1 MGELKFARRDN
12 KKYGTISIT
21 IRNGVLPLKE
31 NFEIIANEKTDR
43 NYRKATVRLTQR
55 QCDTIEKW
63 EEEINKYLKTQGVGP
78 VKFLYGNRIYPR
90 THHTEKSSKHG
101 LKIRPSGVWVSYENK
116 PFLQYWLE

>member
-21 IRNGVLPLKE
+21 IRNGVLPLTE

-43 NYRKATVRLTQR
+43 NYRKATVQLTPR
-55 QCDTIEKW
+55 QCDTIKKW
-63 EEEINKYLKTQGVGP
+63 EEEINEYLKTQGVEP

-101 LKIRPSGVWVSYENK
+101 LKIRPSGVWVSHENK

>member
-1 MGELKFARRDN
+1 MGELKFTRKDN
-12 KKYGTISIT
+12 EKYSTLSIT
-21 IRNGVLPLKE
+21 IKNGVLPLKE

-43 NYRKATVRLTQR
+43 GYRKATVQLTPR
-55 QCDTIEKW
+55 QCDIIEKW
-63 EEEINKYLKTQGVGP
+63 EEEINEYLKTQGVGP

-90 THHTEKSSKHG
+90 THYTEKCSKHG